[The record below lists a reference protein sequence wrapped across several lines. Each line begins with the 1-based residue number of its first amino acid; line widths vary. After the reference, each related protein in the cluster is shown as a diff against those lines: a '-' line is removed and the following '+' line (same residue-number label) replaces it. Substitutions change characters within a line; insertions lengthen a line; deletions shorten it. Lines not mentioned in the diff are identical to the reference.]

1 LSQIETDN
9 DQQQML
15 LYARDLRRAL
25 TLAREREKDLAAAHE
40 RLERLDRLKTDFLM
54 FVSHELRTPL
64 QHLSAL
70 ELMDPDLPAAEMREI
85 QDILRAGYERLNRL
99 VLAGQQY
106 LEMVAEAPVSTVGE
120 FDVAEYERR
129 LAERR
134 RGQPRIRVEP
144 AASPALKVRGRAE
157 DVEAVEQIL
166 VENALRFSE
175 QSAQA
180 VQIETRI
187 DGRNWCLSVRD
198 FGIGFPAEL
207 GGELVRP
214 FTVGQIM
221 HHQEGTGLS
230 VARGALMVE
239 RAGGRLSATSEGPG
253 LGAVFVI
260 GLPVLGAGGG
270 G

>member
-1 LSQIETDN
+1 
-9 DQQQML
+9 ML

-25 TLAREREKDLAAAHE
+25 TLAREREKDLAAAHQ

-70 ELMDPDLPAAEMREI
+70 ELMDPELPAGDLREI
-85 QDILRAGYERLNRL
+85 QAILRAGYERLNRL

-106 LEMVAEAPVSTVGE
+106 LEMVADSPVCTIEE
-120 FDVAEYERR
+120 FDIAQYEQK
-129 LAERR
+129 LAARR

-144 AASPALKVRGRAE
+144 PNSLRLKVRGRSE
-157 DVEAVEQIL
+157 DVEVVEQIL
-166 VENALRFSE
+166 VDNALRFSE
-175 QSAQA
+175 QSQKP
-180 VQIETRI
+180 VEIRTVV
-187 DGRNWCLSVRD
+187 DGESWCLRVRD
-198 FGIGFPAEL
+198 FGIGFPREL
-207 GGELVRP
+207 GGELIRP

-230 VARGALMVE
+230 LARAALLVE

-253 LGAVFVI
+253 QGATFTI
-260 GLPVLGAGGG
+260 CLPLLGAGGRG
-270 G
+270 

>member
-1 LSQIETDN
+1 MSQIETDN

-85 QDILRAGYERLNRL
+85 QAILRAGYERLNRL

-106 LEMVAEAPVSTVGE
+106 LEMVAESPVCSIEE
-120 FDVAEYERR
+120 FDAASYERR
-129 LAERR
+129 LAQRR

-144 AASPALKVRGRAE
+144 APSAARKVRGRLE

-166 VENALRFSE
+166 VDNALRFSE
-175 QSAQA
+175 ESGQEVEIQ
-180 VQIETRI
+180 TGT
-187 DGRNWCLSVRD
+187 DGQTWWLSVRD
-198 FGIGFPAEL
+198 HGIGFSPEL
-207 GGELVRP
+207 GGELIRP

-230 VARGALMVE
+230 LARAALLVG
-239 RAGGRLSATSEGPG
+239 RAGGRLSAVSEGPG
-253 LGAVFVI
+253 HGAAFSIRLSLVDRGLG
-260 GLPVLGAGGG
+260 G
-270 G
+270 

>member
-1 LSQIETDN
+1 MSQIETIN

-25 TLAREREKDLAAAHE
+25 SLARQREKDLAVAHE

-85 QDILRAGYERLNRL
+85 QAILRAGYERLNRL
-99 VLAGQQY
+99 VQAGQQY
-106 LEMVAEAPVSTVGE
+106 LEMVAEPPACSIEE
-120 FDVAEYERR
+120 FDAASYERR

-134 RGQPRIRVEP
+134 RGQPRMRVEP
-144 AASPALKVRGRAE
+144 APPAARKVRGRLE
-157 DVEAVEQIL
+157 DVEAVERIL
-166 VENALRFSE
+166 VDNALRFSE
-175 QSAQA
+175 ESGEEVEIQTGTDGQS
-180 VQIETRI
+180 
-187 DGRNWCLSVRD
+187 WWLSVRD
-198 FGIGFPAEL
+198 YGIGFSPEL
-207 GGELVRP
+207 GGELIRP

-230 VARGALMVE
+230 LARAALLVE
-239 RAGGRLSATSEGPG
+239 RAGGRLGAVSEGPG
-253 LGAVFVI
+253 RGAAFSI
-260 GLPVLGAGGG
+260 RLPLVDGGSG